1 VIKYYERSFILRK
14 GLMSEE
20 STSRGERTRSEIL
33 EAANRLFIDRG
44 YHGTS
49 MRQIAQQAGI
59 SLGGI
64 YNHFSGKEDIFTGVF
79 MEFNPYMD
87 VLPLVNQA
95 QGESLDEIIH
105 DAAQRIVS
113 GFGARTDF
121 LNLMFIELVEFKGE
135 HIPPLFKI
143 VFPELMDFAQRTL
156 TDRPEL
162 RHIPPVILIRAFV
175 GLFFSY
181 TITEIIIAEQLPAEG
196 RQGALDYFV
205 DIYLHGILKDGSA
218 WKGS

>member
-1 VIKYYERSFILRK
+1 
-14 GLMSEE
+14 MSEE
-20 STSRGERTRSEIL
+20 SGSRGERTRSEIL

-59 SLGGI
+59 SLGAI
-64 YNHFSGKEDIFTGVF
+64 YNHFSAKEDIFNAVF
-79 MEFNPYMD
+79 MEFNPYAD
-87 VLPLVNQA
+87 ILPLVNQA
-95 QGESLDEIIH
+95 QGETLEEIIH

-113 GFGARTDF
+113 GLGARTDF

-135 HIPPLFKI
+135 HVPPLFQN
-143 VFPELMDFAQRTL
+143 VFPELMEFARRFL

-162 RHIPPVILIRAFV
+162 RHIPAVILIRAFV

-181 TITEIIIAEQLPAEG
+181 TITEIIIAEQLPTEG
-196 RQGALDYFV
+196 RKGALDYFV
-205 DIYLHGILKDGSA
+205 DIYLHGILKDGSGQ
-218 WKGS
+218 KVS

>member
-1 VIKYYERSFILRK
+1 
-14 GLMSEE
+14 MSEE
-20 STSRGERTRSEIL
+20 FSSRAEHTRSEIL
-33 EAANRLFIDRG
+33 QAANRLFIDRG

-64 YNHFSGKEDIFTGVF
+64 YNHFSGKEDIFIGVF
-79 MEFNPYMD
+79 MGFNPYVD
-87 VLPLVNQA
+87 ILPLVNQA
-95 QGESLDEIIH
+95 QGETLDEIIH

-113 GFGARTDF
+113 GLGARKDF

-135 HIPPLFKI
+135 HIAPLFQN
-143 VFPELMDFAQRTL
+143 VFPELMNFAQRNL
-156 TDRPEL
+156 VNRPEL

-181 TITEIIIAEQLPAEG
+181 TITEIIIADQLPAEG

-205 DIYLHGILKDGSA
+205 DIYLHGILKDGSV
-218 WKGS
+218 